1 MKKCM
6 AMLWFPLLA
15 GFLLAGCATTT
26 MTPES
31 AQWRLTELS
40 GMPAAATSAASLE
53 FDRGPPLR
61 AFGST
66 GCNRF
71 AASYMLL
78 GTRLTF
84 GSPATTRMA
93 CPGVMEQERAFEQA
107 LEAARNW
114 RIIDRHLE
122 LFDADG
128 ALLAR
133 FAAADER

>member
-1 MKKCM
+1 MKRMKM
-6 AMLWFPLLA
+6 PWLPLLA
-15 GFLLAGCATTT
+15 VLLLAGCATTT

-31 AQWRLTELS
+31 AQWRLTELN
-40 GMPAAATSAASLE
+40 GIPASAASTAHLE

-84 GSPATTRMA
+84 GSLATTRMA
-93 CPGVMEQERAFEQA
+93 CSDGMEEERAFEQA
-107 LEAARNW
+107 LEAAQNW
-114 RIIDRHLE
+114 RIIDQHLE

-133 FAAADER
+133 FAAADAR